1 MPANDDDDVWRGWV
15 QLHYAGVSP
24 LSIFNCIEQLWK
36 VLQQQRQQ
44 VELNSLLGDLISP
57 G

>member
-44 VELNSLLGDLISP
+44 VELNSCLVI
-57 G
+57 